1 MNLHRLRKR
10 WKVFSGITFAYPW
23 ILYLLAVIPLMIIW
37 YLFKGMKT
45 QSSVKYSSLSIF
57 KDVPSTIREK
67 LRHIPVAFRLI
78 AIGLLIIALA
88 RPQSFTSGENVSTEG
103 IDIAIVLDIS
113 GSMLAE
119 DFKPNRLDAAK
130 NVIDEFVEGRISD
143 RIGLVIFSREA
154 FTQCPLTIDYNV
166 LRNLLLDIKSGMI
179 QDGTAIGNAIANGVN
194 RLKESDAKSKIIILL
209 TDGVNNAGEVDPISA
224 AEIAKAFGIRIYT
237 IGVGTRGE
245 APYPVQTPFGIRYQ
259 MVPVEIDED
268 MLTQIADITG
278 GQYFRATNNRALQ
291 EIYDKIDKLEKT
303 KIEITSYKNA
313 SERYHAWL
321 WSGLLLLLV
330 ELGLSRTILRK
341 LP

>member
-1 MNLHRLRKR
+1 MFN
-10 WKVFSGITFAYPW
+10 GITFAYPW
-23 ILYLLAVIPLMIIW
+23 VLYFLAIIPLMIVW
-37 YLFKGMKT
+37 YIFRGMKA
-45 QSSVKYSSLSIF
+45 QSSVKYSSLNIF
-57 KDVPSTIREK
+57 KDVPSTLREY
-67 LRHIPVAFRLI
+67 LRHIPFAVRLL

-88 RPQSFTSGENVSTEG
+88 RPQSFSSGENVTTEG
-103 IDIAIVLDIS
+103 IDVAMVLDIS

-119 DFKPNRLDAAK
+119 DFKPNRLEAAK
-130 NVIDEFVEGRISD
+130 NVIDNFVEGRTSD

-166 LRNLLLDIKSGMI
+166 LRNLLLDIRSGMI

-194 RLKESDAKSKIIILL
+194 RLKESDAKSRIIILL

-245 APYPVQTPFGIRYQ
+245 APYPVQTPFGTRYQ
-259 MVPVEIDED
+259 MVPVEIDEE
-268 MLTQIADITG
+268 MLTRIAGLTD
-278 GQYFRATNNRALQ
+278 GQYFRATNNRALA
-291 EIYDKIDKLEKT
+291 EIYEKIDKLEKT

-313 SERYHAWL
+313 TEKYHSWL
-321 WSGLLLLLV
+321 WGGLILLLV

>member
-1 MNLHRLRKR
+1 MFN
-10 WKVFSGITFAYPW
+10 GITFAYPW
-23 ILYLLAVIPLMIIW
+23 VLYFLSIIPLMIAW
-37 YLFKGMKT
+37 YIFRGMKV
-45 QSSVKYSSLSIF
+45 QSSVTYSSINIF
-57 KDVPSTIREK
+57 KDVPATFRER
-67 LRHIPVAFRLI
+67 LRHIPFAVRLI
-78 AIGLLIIALA
+78 AIGLLIVALA
-88 RPQSFTSGENVSTEG
+88 RPQSFTSGENVTTEG
-103 IDIAIVLDIS
+103 IDIAMVLDIS

-119 DFKPNRLDAAK
+119 DFKPNRLEAAK
-130 NVIDEFVEGRISD
+130 NVIDNFVEGRTSD

-166 LRNLLLDIKSGMI
+166 LRNLLIDIRSGMI

-194 RLKESDAKSKIIILL
+194 RLKESDAKSRIIILL

-245 APYPVQTPFGIRYQ
+245 APYPVQTPFGTRYQ
-259 MVPVEIDED
+259 MVPVEIDEE
-268 MLTQIADITG
+268 MLQKISGLTD
-278 GQYFRATNNRALQ
+278 GQYFRATNNRALA
-291 EIYDKIDKLEKT
+291 EIYEKIDKLEKT

-313 SERYHAWL
+313 SEKYHSWL
-321 WSGLLLLLV
+321 WGGLLLLLI